1 MDSFNNP
8 FSKLNIHI
16 INANPEIITLGIE
29 KIVVVFNKNEI
40 TNFSQFIEKL
50 NEIYEDYGIVQSIYN
65 KEGFKIIEFNKLQ
78 INNIWN
84 YIANNDIIQVSL
96 NYQNEEFI
104 ENKKYKLIKKS
115 NLKEDNKGKNSDYK
129 PYLTAFSKS
138 DKIPSNFISS
148 NLLNKNNISEFYI
161 NKKNEGKNILDSS
174 SSNSENSEQS
184 SESEKNNKKV
194 KNKNS
199 KNGKNTVNQNIKKE
213 VKLTDYYNN
222 FTMSKNLLGKKRKA
236 INNAKGNS
244 YNNNVNKIKEKNS
257 NSQNNMSIKNLN
269 YKLIPSDKLDD
280 ITFLKEHY
288 AQLFLPGTNIKFKI
302 QELLKTGIG
311 IGDYHFGVVDN
322 YNSENNSFLIKDCN
336 SLNEKTKLFM
346 YQSDDENLMCI
357 ELKNFVEIWIET
369 ENNGKNYLEKDSE
382 LTRHFIRRQVEYY
395 FCDKNYDKDNFLKK
409 NEDEN
414 GFIPLNVIMGFNKIQ
429 MITKDK
435 NEFVEALKEEG
446 NENLGEDKNK
456 SYEFNQDFS
465 KIRKIK

>member
-115 NLKEDNKGKNSDYK
+115 NLKEDNKEKNSDYK

-184 SESEKNNKKV
+184 SENEKNNKKV
-194 KNKNS
+194 NNKNS
-199 KNGKNTVNQNIKKE
+199 KNGKNNVNQNIKKE